1 MHRIQKGFS
10 LIELMIVVAIIGIL
24 TIIAIPAYQNYIARA
39 QVTEA
44 FTLASGLKV
53 VVAETFAQEGVCI
66 ANSTDNTNS
75 IAKPSEINGQYVASV
90 TTTDSSE
97 ACIITAQFRTD
108 KISDAIKDK
117 TVTLSMNKTSNVW
130 SCRSD
135 ADAKYLPQICRDNG
149 SVLPPNT

>member
-1 MHRIQKGFS
+1 MHAIQKGFS

-24 TIIAIPAYQNYIARA
+24 TIIAIPAYQNYITRA

-53 VVAETFAQEGVCI
+53 VVAETFAQEGSCI
-66 ANSTDNTNS
+66 TNTAENNS
-75 IAKPSEINGQYVASV
+75 IANPLEINGQYVASV
-90 TTTDSSE
+90 TTADSNE
-97 ACIITAQFRTD
+97 ACTITAQFRTD

-117 TVTLSMNKTSNVW
+117 TVTLSMNKISNVW

-135 ADAKYLPQICRDNG
+135 AEAKYLPQICRDNG
-149 SVLPPNT
+149 TVLPPNT